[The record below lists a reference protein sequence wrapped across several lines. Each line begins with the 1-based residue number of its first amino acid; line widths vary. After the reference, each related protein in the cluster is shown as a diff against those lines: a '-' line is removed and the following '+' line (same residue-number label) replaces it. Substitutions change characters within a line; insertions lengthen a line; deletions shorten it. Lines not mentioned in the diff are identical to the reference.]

1 MGCLLLTLSRASAL
15 SISTQRGYWKDV
27 LQYASLSVVNEA
39 SFGRSTPLPSIIGST
54 SHDQTRV
61 RVVREGEGVPPHEDG
76 HQLRQVYS
84 SLQSP
89 SQTLKHHICG
99 FVFPSNT
106 FGKKKA
112 FFWVHNGWKH
122 IETGIKRIIGRSI
135 IGTAAL
141 HPEEWNG
148 LQKWARRNSDC
159 DTIRFAI
166 YTQQCASNHVKQT
179 NNN

>member
-89 SQTLKHHICG
+89 SQTLKHHSRTAVKGAPAKPQRLQLGEVYSSLTLSSPTLQLQISEQEAAT
-99 FVFPSNT
+99 VVSLATHLDPLQ
-106 FGKKKA
+106 
-112 FFWVHNGWKH
+112 
-122 IETGIKRIIGRSI
+122 RRSVLND
-135 IGTAAL
+135 AL
-141 HPEEWNG
+141 VEVGEG
-148 LQKWARRNSDC
+148 
-159 DTIRFAI
+159 
-166 YTQQCASNHVKQT
+166 
-179 NNN
+179 

>member
-76 HQLRQVYS
+76 HQLRQVYP
-84 SLQSP
+84 SLPSP

-106 FGKKKA
+106 FGKKEGLLPYSQWMQIHRNRNQA
-112 FFWVHNGWKH
+112 NNRQKH
-122 IETGIKRIIGRSI
+122 HRYSG
-135 IGTAAL
+135 
-141 HPEEWNG
+141 
-148 LQKWARRNSDC
+148 
-159 DTIRFAI
+159 
-166 YTQQCASNHVKQT
+166 ASS
-179 NNN
+179 